1 MQIIQ
6 AELKCRALCFAAG
19 LLCKLSLVVTR
30 GQGVADNDWLLHP
43 ADMGWGLPAQ
53 HSLTGSNTW
62 QRA

>member
-30 GQGVADNDWLLHP
+30 GQGVADNEWLLHP
-43 ADMGWGLPAQ
+43 ADMG
-53 HSLTGSNTW
+53 
-62 QRA
+62 